1 MTPYIY
7 NKRSG
12 EYIPYVEVEAGA
24 TSQNLRD
31 ETIDEFAERVGW
43 ADKEDE
49 FLLDADTQVFDVPN
63 GEVRW
68 RVPAPL
74 TPAYK
79 CELDEL
85 EKRVAALEAAVAP
98 REPQPQSVEK
108 EAER

>member
-7 NKRSG
+7 NKKSG

-31 ETIDEFAERVGW
+31 ETIDEFRERVGW
-43 ADKEDE
+43 VEREDE
-49 FLLDADTQVFDVPN
+49 VLLDADTQVFDVPN

-79 CELDEL
+79 WELDALTE
-85 EKRVAALEAAVAP
+85 RVAQLET
-98 REPQPQSVEK
+98 K
-108 EAER
+108 AEG